1 MRGTLSRI
9 KGRSTPTIDSLS
21 GRAVSRFAVSRIIS
35 VCICACINTRPL
47 LHALHR
53 RVLWGTCR
61 CAEFLFIYRI

>member
-35 VCICACINTRPL
+35 VCICA
-47 LHALHR
+47 LH
-53 RVLWGTCR
+53 
-61 CAEFLFIYRI
+61 